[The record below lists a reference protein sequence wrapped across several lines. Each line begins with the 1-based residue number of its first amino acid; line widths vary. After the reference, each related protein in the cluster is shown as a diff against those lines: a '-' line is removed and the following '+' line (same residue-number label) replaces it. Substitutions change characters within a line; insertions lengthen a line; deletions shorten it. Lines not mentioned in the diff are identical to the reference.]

1 MSTIS
6 KDSSSSKN
14 MTSECDSS
22 EESGWTK
29 YFEDFFDNHN
39 IDDDDDQKCSMSS
52 FSGVDS
58 YYSTSFVSDSAT
70 KKLTDNTQAEEYDHQ
85 SSLKKRKKIKT
96 ALVDDAL
103 EDTASSPIKGS
114 KEKRNTLGERDERK
128 EMGFNEGDNDHTKLK
143 NKGLCLVPLSMI
155 VKYI

>member
-6 KDSSSSKN
+6 KASSSKN

-29 YFEDFFDNHN
+29 YFEDFFVDNHN
-39 IDDDDDQKCSMSS
+39 IDDDQNYCSMS

-58 YYSTSFVSDSAT
+58 YSTSFVFDAAIKKITDST
-70 KKLTDNTQAEEYDHQ
+70 LDKEYGNQ

-128 EMGFNEGDNDHTKLK
+128 ELSFNEKDNDHTELK
-143 NKGLCLVPLSMI
+143 KKGLCLVPFSMI
-155 VKYI
+155 VKYLG